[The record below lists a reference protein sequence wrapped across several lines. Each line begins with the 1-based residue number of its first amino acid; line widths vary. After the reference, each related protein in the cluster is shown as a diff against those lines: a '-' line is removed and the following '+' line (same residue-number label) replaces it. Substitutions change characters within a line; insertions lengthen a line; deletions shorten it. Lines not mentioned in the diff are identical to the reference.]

1 MHQIAIIY
9 FSHSGYTHQLAH
21 AIGSGCAATG
31 QADVSYGRILGTDIH
46 EGRFINESCH
56 ALVDAADA
64 VFFGSPTYMGGP
76 AAQFKAFAD
85 ATSERWEAQPW
96 RGKVAAGFTVGA
108 NPNGDQVATLQYFSI
123 LAAQHGMMWQGL
135 DIASVFDQ
143 QGRNALGT
151 NMGLTAHAQ
160 TDTLSNTDQ
169 ATADY
174 FGRRMIQIIQPS
186 I

>member
-1 MHQIAIIY
+1 MLQIAIIY

-21 AIGSGCAATG
+21 AIGNGCSESGRAEVC
-31 QADVSYGRILGTDIH
+31 YGRILGTDIH
-46 EGRFINESCH
+46 HGRFTNETCH
-56 ALVDAADA
+56 ELIDNADA

-85 ATSERWEAQPW
+85 ATSERWETQPW

-123 LAAQHGMMWQGL
+123 LSAQHGMLWQGL
-135 DIASVFDQ
+135 DIASVFDH

-160 TDTLSNTDQ
+160 GDSLSASDR
-169 ATADY
+169 ATAEY
-174 FGRRMIQIIQPS
+174 FGHRMTEIIKRR
-186 I
+186 